1 MSLLNVVN
9 LDIVPLQAVDCVKDW
24 DYFSGF
30 VIQTIVPLLS
40 EYSLLAAIFPL
51 SLAHCADP
59 RSQ

>member
-40 EYSLLAAIFPL
+40 ECKCCQRPVFGLIALL
-51 SLAHCADP
+51 
-59 RSQ
+59 Q